1 MSSYTKENTIFLF
14 DVDGTL
20 TPSRCKATPEIIKML
35 KDLRKKVR
43 VGFVGGSNIEKQI
56 EQVGDDC
63 LSLFDYAF
71 PENGLSFYKNGKLV
85 KQERIID
92 YMKEDLYKKF
102 VNFCLKYLSE
112 IDIPIKRGTFIEYRD
127 SMINISPIGRNC
139 SSEERL
145 EFFNYDKNEKVRE
158 KMVEALKKEFD
169 CYDMDF
175 VIGGQISIDCFPKG
189 WDKRYCL
196 KHIKNEGIEHV
207 IFFGDMTHPGGNDY
221 EIYIHPDVNGITVK
235 SPDDTLKKV
244 AAELKK
250 LDLGIL

>member
-1 MSSYTKENTIFLF
+1 MSEYTKDNTIFLF

-20 TPSRCKATPEIIKML
+20 TPSRCPATQDILNLL
-35 KDLRKKVR
+35 KNLRKKVKI
-43 VGFVGGSNIEKQI
+43 GFVGGSNIEKQI
-56 EQVGDDC
+56 EQVGDNC

-85 KQERIID
+85 EQERIID
-92 YMKEDLYKKF
+92 FMKEDLYKKF
-102 VNFCLKYLSE
+102 VNFCLSYLSK

-145 EFFNYDKNEKVRE
+145 DFYNFDKKEKIRE
-158 KMVEALKKEFD
+158 KMVEALRNEFD
-169 CYDMDF
+169 KDDMDF

-196 KHIKNEGIEHV
+196 KHIKNEGIRNV
-207 IFFGDMTHPGGNDY
+207 IFFGDMTQPGGNDY
-221 EIYIHPDVNGITVK
+221 EIFRHPEVKGIRV
-235 SPDDTLKKV
+235 SGPEDTIKKV
-244 AAELKK
+244 DEELRKIN
-250 LDLGIL
+250 L